1 VVFLFGL
8 MSATT
13 WIAAQ
18 HFSLAMLVAFTTV
31 PTAIVLYS
39 ITLQTDEESNKAG
52 LPPSVVLQVD
62 PIIVVGPEQSID
74 EDHDDAT
81 DLSQRRSKTPSMQP
95 PRTRYYS
102 ALLAVSMVRTEY
114 RNCCIYIILL
124 SLSFSHHMY
133 AIPSSCLQIIIVIMH
148 SPRGLITVDSI
159 LSNIF
164 CLR

>member
-18 HFSLAMLVAFTTV
+18 HFSLAMLIAFTTV

-52 LPPSVVLQVD
+52 QPPSVVLQVD
-62 PIIVVGPEQSID
+62 PIIVVGPEHLICESID
-74 EDHDDAT
+74 EDHDA
-81 DLSQRRSKTPSMQP
+81 DLSRRRRVSSSMQP

-102 ALLAVSMVRTEY
+102 ALLAVSMVRDE
-114 RNCCIYIILL
+114 CCIYII
-124 SLSFSHHMY
+124 SL
-133 AIPSSCLQIIIVIMH
+133 PLCL
-148 SPRGLITVDSI
+148 
-159 LSNIF
+159 
-164 CLR
+164 